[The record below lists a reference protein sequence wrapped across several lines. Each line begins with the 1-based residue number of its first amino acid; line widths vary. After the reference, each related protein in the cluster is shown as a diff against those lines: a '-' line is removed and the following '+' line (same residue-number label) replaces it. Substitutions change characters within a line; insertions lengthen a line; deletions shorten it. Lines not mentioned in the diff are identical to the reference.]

1 MRVAPQHMDSP
12 VSIATNKDACRVR
25 MATICPEE
33 DARVVPR
40 SSRTV
45 RNVTQQNVWLV
56 NQDSTYS

>member
-1 MRVAPQHMDSP
+1 MKVAPQSMDLP

-40 SSRTV
+40 SLKIV
-45 RNVTQQNVWLV
+45 RNVTQQNV
-56 NQDSTYS
+56 